1 MSVLMQYM
9 LHIDTLTIY
18 VCVLSCLCAHMILS
32 VNVTNKHDVMKNAC
46 VQLCYCEKLDLNC
59 IICCEGL
66 CIHNIYCRIIMSTAY
81 IRE

>member
-32 VNVTNKHDVMKNAC
+32 VNVTSKRDVMKNAC
-46 VQLCYCEKLDLNC
+46 VYNC
-59 IICCEGL
+59 VIVK
-66 CIHNIYCRIIMSTAY
+66 N
-81 IRE
+81 